1 MSFKDKY
8 GQNNTLAEEGN
19 WVELAPDVWI
29 KIRRSSS
36 KHAQKI
42 LTSLMKPYEAARARG
57 KELTPSQQEEVNLRF
72 IQEAL
77 LVDWD
82 IPELGTYAEADVAQI
97 LREAPDFQSD
107 IVTQSG
113 ILDNFKIQ
121 QDVERAKNS

>member
-19 WVELAPDVWI
+19 WVELTENVWV

-36 KHAQKI
+36 KHAQKV
-42 LTSLMKPYEAARARG
+42 LASVMKPYEAARARG
-57 KELTPSQQEEVNLRF
+57 KELTADQQEAVNLRF
-72 IQEAL
+72 IQQAI

-82 IPELGTYAEADVAQI
+82 IEELGPFADADVEQI
-97 LREAPDFQSD
+97 LRDNPDFQSD
-107 IVTQSG
+107 LVTQAG

-121 QDVERAKNS
+121 QDVTRAKNS

>member
-8 GQNNTLAEEGN
+8 GQNNVLAEEGN
-19 WVELAPDVWI
+19 WVELAPDVWV

-36 KHAQKI
+36 KYAQKI
-42 LTSLMKPYEAARARG
+42 LLSLMKPYEAARARG

-82 IPELGTYAEADVAQI
+82 IPELGTYSEADVAQI
-97 LREAPDFQSD
+97 LRDAPDFQSD
-107 IVTQSG
+107 IVTQAG